1 MPVVL
6 VWLVPVLE
14 FIGAWLLRV
23 IATGFIIKA
32 VIGTFAV
39 ILLPKVLKYVWLHWG
54 SQLVDYALSQLSA
67 LPGGSSSLVVNLSG
81 LVGYVAG
88 QLRIVDCFTV
98 MISAWVT
105 VFALSFV
112 RR

>member
-14 FIGAWLLRV
+14 FLGAWLLRV

-32 VIGTFAV
+32 AIGTFAV
-39 ILLPKVLKYVWLHWG
+39 LLLPKVLKYVWLHWG
-54 SQLVDYALSQLSA
+54 SQLVDYALTQVGSLA
-67 LPGGSSSLVVNLSG
+67 GSSESLVINLTG
-81 LVGYVAG
+81 MVGYVAG
-88 QLRIVDCFTV
+88 QLRIVDCFAV

-105 VFALSFV
+105 MFALSFV
-112 RR
+112 RK